1 MKTADQR
8 EAPEASAKIRRLSFI
23 VPTLDD
29 ANGLQGLYEG
39 IRRQAEK
46 VAEDWEVLFVDR
58 GSGETTRE
66 VLETLEARD
75 PGHVRSDCAEG
86 LRGYSDALARGY
98 REARGDYVLT
108 VEPEQDDD
116 PAEIPGFF
124 ARIRKDEGASPATG
138 DGDRWKK
145 ILPRGVL
152 RRMRKSPFVLRAS
165 APDML
170 LQAV

>member
-8 EAPEASAKIRRLSFI
+8 KAPGASAKIRRLSFI

-66 VLETLEARD
+66 VLATLAARD
-75 PGHVRSDCAEG
+75 PGHVRSDCGEG

-124 ARIRKDEGASPATG
+124 ARIRSAECTTANG

-152 RRMRKSPFVLRAS
+152 RRMRKAQFVLRAS
-165 APDML
+165 APDMR